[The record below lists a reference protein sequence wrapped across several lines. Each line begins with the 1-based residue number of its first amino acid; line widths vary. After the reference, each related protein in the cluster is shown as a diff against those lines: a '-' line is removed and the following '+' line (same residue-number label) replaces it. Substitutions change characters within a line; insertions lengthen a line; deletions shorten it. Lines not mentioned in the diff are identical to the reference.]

1 MSEPLDILV
10 ERSATVLAPL
20 AAAVIFFI
28 RFLRSDRTYHNTSL
42 HLEQQ
47 VEKLRKRVD
56 YLEQVDD
63 VRDRRERAFQHYIV
77 QLELM
82 MTKVGLDVPE
92 APDWEELHP
101 IPPFR
106 NGG

>member
-42 HLEQQ
+42 HLEVQ
-47 VEKLRKRVD
+47 VEKLRGRIER
-56 YLEQVDD
+56 LETIDD
-63 VRDRRERAFQHYIV
+63 VRDQREAGMMRHIV
-77 QLELM
+77 ILEVELIRL
-82 MTKVGLDVPE
+82 GIEVPE
-92 APDWEELHP
+92 SPDWNQVFP
-101 IPPFR
+101 MPD
-106 NGG
+106 